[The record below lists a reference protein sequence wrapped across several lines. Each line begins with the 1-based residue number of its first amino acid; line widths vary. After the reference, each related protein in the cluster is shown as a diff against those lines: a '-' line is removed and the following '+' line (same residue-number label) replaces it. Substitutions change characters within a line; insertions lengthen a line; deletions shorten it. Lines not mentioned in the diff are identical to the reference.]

1 MYERDHDA
9 RSKKRLSPQEAKVKA
24 GDFCAY
30 QERSQQ
36 EVRDKLYEYGL
47 HQNEVEEILSLLIVE
62 GLINEERFA
71 RAYVRGKF
79 NLKKWG
85 RNKIAQGLK
94 RHKISSYCL
103 KKAWEEIDASDYRH
117 TILDLIDKK
126 KSLLNESNTYLKK
139 KKIVNYLMQRGFES
153 NLIWEVLDEVEL

>member
-1 MYERDHDA
+1 MYEPDHDA
-9 RSKKRLSPQEAKVKA
+9 RPKKRLSPQEAKVKA

-62 GLINEERFA
+62 GFINEERFA
-71 RAYVRGKF
+71 RSYVRSKF

-94 RHKISSYCL
+94 RHKISTYCL
-103 KKAWEEIDASDYRH
+103 KKAWEEIDESDYRH

-126 KSLLNESNTYLKK
+126 NSLLKESNMYVKK
-139 KKIVNYLMQRGFES
+139 KKIAHYLMQRGFES
-153 NLIWEVLDEVEL
+153 NLIWETIDEVEL